1 MQEAVMLYG
10 YAAATKWMPPEARA
24 QPRRA
29 ERSVPVR
36 KLCRQANQ
44 MDRATAKALVDAG
57 YMPLQRYIE
66 LFDERVVRAPY
77 NAGNF
82 GEGDV

>member
-10 YAAATKWMPPEARA
+10 YAAATKWAPSETRA
-24 QPRRA
+24 QPRRV

-36 KLCRQANQ
+36 KLCRKANQ
-44 MDRATAKALVDAG
+44 IDRATAKALVDAG
-57 YMPLQRYIE
+57 YMPLERYVE
-66 LFDERVVRAPY
+66 LFDEQVVRAPY

>member
-10 YAAATKWMPPEARA
+10 YAAATKWMPAEARA

-29 ERSVPVR
+29 ERPAPKV
-36 KLCRQANQ
+36 CRRANQ
-44 MDRATAKALVDAG
+44 MDRATANALVDAG
-57 YMPLQRYIE
+57 YMPLERYVE
-66 LFDERVVRAPY
+66 LFDERAVRVPY